1 MSFIVKPATECLERV
16 AGITMVS
23 FLRPMAPSFALSSV
37 KPIVTEVLGTSFF
50 FPLLPGHL
58 MLQGAED

>member
-23 FLRPMAPSFALSSV
+23 FLRLMALSFTLSSV
-37 KPIVTEVLGTSFF
+37 KPIVTEGPWDFLFLYAFTWTFNVTGRV
-50 FPLLPGHL
+50 
-58 MLQGAED
+58 D